1 MNWLTRL
8 FNSTSISSN
17 LKTKQDFDLLSGTLI
32 SPLVNPSGFT
42 YSYPGLGLVASQQQ
56 LMDWALNLEEGGQQA
71 LYLSQLA
78 DEALA
83 TFENGEFKVF
93 WEDCY
98 YINNSPDHQD
108 SYYLLNI
115 PEIKLS
121 RWKISEVGTV
131 VDKNFKIV
139 INGVEDKNQRISQ
152 VIRSGAHCQ
161 VGNNYWLMSPQEWLL
176 IKRINSFLDAPESEK
191 NRKFNES
198 SWGEIRPLA
207 IKANASLSKY
217 LKETVVI
224 TKDTIDIV
232 FSKGVY
238 VGVEVVTIEPGF
250 EEAPQEWLQVFDRWG
265 ADSIPA
271 EVDFPTPGGYL
282 QIILTEPVREVLSV
296 IKKEFPARRAT
307 GAKAQA
313 FVRNPFAVL
322 GEFAHTV
329 LREKQIEQAKKD
341 AGIVPTS
348 FFVQAYEGDQSLLD
362 HVVVVISKTFDD
374 FTSASVREKIQSTKD
389 LQEFINTIET
399 AIDNDSQFFLWRN
412 HGIDIDGDTFT
423 QLDNT
428 KNILVA
434 WNNQVSSF
442 INFED
447 IYCLD
452 NYGEQIEKIGQ
463 AKPIYSP
470 YIATK
475 NKGSWLPENLIPFLK
490 VNLPPNGAVTYIQ
503 IDAQWLKEFED
514 KIASAQ
520 LSGSDVVIDKRL
532 PLPLRLDFAREL
544 VADLHL
550 LLNSGG
556 ESTEPL
562 PPTGAPPTGV
572 NPDPDTSAGPG
583 GGGGGGGGGSGGG
596 SEPTQ
601 PTPVGPI
608 KKPNKVVK
616 TPKESL
622 ILKDNVA
629 ALKYDETNKVE
640 NRAKSLT
647 VPKNYNPVLPSNFQQ
662 GITLKSHQLE
672 GVAWLQFLHSRCPE
686 ETRGAILADDMGL
699 GKTFQ
704 LLTVLASHYQRRPN
718 DPPSLIV
725 APIALMKNWIN
736 ESKKFFN
743 NFPEILLLHG
753 RDLDIRRQPKAQI
766 ADSLLD
772 KKIDSLLK
780 PGWLGTAKVVLTTY
794 EVLRDYEFSL
804 ARQDFSF
811 MICDEAQKIKT
822 PNTLVTLAAK
832 KQKAKFRIACTG
844 TPVENSLADLWCL
857 FDFIQPGLL
866 GSLQEFSDKYR
877 KPIEAKKES
886 ASDMKTLLRAYI
898 DPQMLRRMKED
909 IASELPKKINISND
923 SYFFEGKD
931 RERLKID
938 ISQYQRGL
946 YADGLRQLEA
956 AAMEKDARRR
966 GALSF
971 ECLHF
976 MKAVCAEPYCLP
988 KRTFEVD
995 QNGIEHHKNN
1005 SPKMKWLIE
1014 VLREVQN
1021 NSEKAIVF
1029 TEIREV
1035 QRALAKFIHHTFKFS
1050 PLVINGDTDERQD
1063 VIDEFQQRPG
1073 FGVIILSPLAAGF
1086 GLNIVEANH
1095 VIHYSRTWNPAKEGQ
1110 ATDRAYRIGQ
1120 TRNVKV
1126 YCPTIIANDFVTFE
1140 ENLDKLM
1147 SFKSDLAGDIL
1158 DGVGSDI
1165 SISNLMPTS
1174 GLVGAS
1180 SAQKH
1185 VTIDDVD
1192 RLDGDSFEIF
1202 CRLLL
1207 SYDAVRAEVTK
1218 KGRGDGGIDLVVF
1231 KENGFGLLCQ
1241 CKHTSSEEIG
1251 WDAVK
1256 EVSAGSAAYQARYPT
1271 IRFQKMAIT
1280 NQNFNQTAKDQAI
1293 NLSIKLMERAE
1304 LIALLNQLK
1313 IERSQLDQ
1321 EILGMT

>member
-8 FNSTSISSN
+8 FNSASVSSN
-17 LKTKQDFDLLSGTLI
+17 LKTKQDFDSLSGSLI
-32 SPLVNPSGFT
+32 SPSVNLLGFT
-42 YSYPGLGLVASQQQ
+42 YQYPGLGLVASQQQ
-56 LMDWALNLEEGGQQA
+56 LMDWALSLEEGGQQA

-78 DEALA
+78 DEGLA
-83 TFENGEFKVF
+83 SFENGEFKVF

-115 PEIKLS
+115 PSIKSS
-121 RWKISEVGTV
+121 RWKMSEVGTV

-152 VIRSGAHCQ
+152 VVRNGAYCQ
-161 VGNNYWLMSPQEWLL
+161 VGNDCWLMSPQEWLL

-191 NRKFNES
+191 SRKFNES

-224 TKDTIDIV
+224 TKDTIDIA

-265 ADSIPA
+265 ADSIPS

-329 LREKQIEQAKKD
+329 LREKQIEQAKID

-348 FFVQAYEGDQSLLD
+348 FFVKAYEGDQGLLD
-362 HVVVVISKTFDD
+362 HAVVVISKTFDD
-374 FTSASVREKIQSTKD
+374 FTSASVREKIEVAKD
-389 LQEFINTIET
+389 LQDFISTIES
-399 AIDNDSQFFLWRN
+399 AIDADSQFFLWRN

-423 QLDNT
+423 QLDNA
-428 KNILVA
+428 KKILVA
-434 WNNQVSSF
+434 WKNQVSSF

-470 YIATK
+470 YIATT
-475 NKGSWLPENLIPFLK
+475 NKGSWLPENLIPFLR
-490 VNLPPNGAVTYIQ
+490 VTLPPNGAVTYIQ

-514 KIASAQ
+514 KINSAQ
-520 LSGSDVVIDKRL
+520 LSGEDFVIDERL
-532 PLPLRLDFAREL
+532 PSPLGLEAARQVL
-544 VADLHL
+544 ADLRL

-556 ESTEPL
+556 ESVEPK
-562 PPTGAPPTGV
+562 PPTGAPSGGSEA
-572 NPDPDTSAGPG
+572 DPDTST
-583 GGGGGGGGGSGGG
+583 GSGGG
-596 SEPTQ
+596 GTGGGSVGSGAPEPT
-601 PTPVGPI
+601 PEGPI
-608 KKPNKVVK
+608 RKPKVVK

-629 ALKYDETNKVE
+629 ALKHDETKNVE
-640 NRAKSLT
+640 NRAKSLA
-647 VPKNYNPVLPSNFQQ
+647 VPKNYNPDLPTNFKQ
-662 GITLKSHQLE
+662 GITLKNHQLQ

-736 ESKKFFN
+736 EADKFFN

-753 RDLDIRRQPKAQI
+753 RNLDIRRQPKAQI

-780 PGWLGTAKVVLTTY
+780 PGWLGSAKVVLTTY

-804 ARQDFSF
+804 ARQDFAY

-877 KPIEAKKES
+877 KPIEAKNES

-931 RERLKID
+931 RDRLKID

-956 AAMEKDARRR
+956 AAMEKDAKRR

-995 QNGIEHHKNN
+995 QNGIEQHKNN
-1005 SPKMKWLIE
+1005 SPKMKWLLE
-1014 VLREVQN
+1014 VLKSVQEE
-1021 NSEKAIVF
+1021 SEKAIVF

-1063 VIDEFQQRPG
+1063 VIDEFQRRPG

-1174 GLVGAS
+1174 GPFGAV
-1180 SAQKH
+1180 SADKYLS
-1185 VTIDDVD
+1185 IDDVD
-1192 RLDGDSFEIF
+1192 RLDGNSFEVF

-1207 SYDAVRAEVTK
+1207 SQDAVRAEVTK
-1218 KGRGDGGIDLVVF
+1218 KGRGDGGVDLVVF
-1231 KENGFGLLCQ
+1231 KEGGLGLLCQ
-1241 CKHTSSEEIG
+1241 CKHTSSEVIG

-1256 EVSAGSAAYQARYPT
+1256 EISAGSPAYQARYPS
-1271 IRFQKMAIT
+1271 IRFQKLAIT
-1280 NQNFNQTAKDQAI
+1280 NRYFNQTAKEQAI
-1293 NLSIKLMERAE
+1293 NLSIKLMERDE
-1304 LIALLNQLK
+1304 LLVLLDKNK
-1313 IERSQLDQ
+1313 ILRGVLDL
-1321 EILGMT
+1321 EILQSA

>member
-8 FNSTSISSN
+8 FNSPAVNSK
-17 LKTKQDFDLLSGTLI
+17 LKSESGFGSLSDSLI
-32 SPLVNPSGFT
+32 SPIVGDFGFS
-42 YSYPGLGLVASQQQ
+42 YSYPELGSISTQQQ
-56 LMDWALNLEEGGQQA
+56 LIEWALGLEEGGQQA
-71 LYLSQLA
+71 LYLTQLV
-78 DEALA
+78 DEGLA
-83 TFENGEFKVF
+83 SFENGQLKVL

-98 YINNSPDHQD
+98 YINNSVEHQD

-115 PEIKLS
+115 PPIRPSTWKLS
-121 RWKISEVGTV
+121 EQGTV
-131 VDKNFKIV
+131 VDKNFKII
-139 INGVEDKNQRISQ
+139 INGVEDKNQRLVQ
-152 VIRSGAHCQ
+152 VSSTGAYCESGEKT
-161 VGNNYWLMSPQEWLL
+161 WLMPPPEWLL
-176 IKRINSFLDAPESEK
+176 IKKINSFLEIPESDK
-191 NRKFNES
+191 SRKINELN
-198 SWGEIRPLA
+198 WGEIRPLA

-224 TKDTIDIV
+224 TKDTIDIA

-250 EEAPQEWLQVFDRWG
+250 EEAPDNWLEVFDRWG
-265 ADSIPA
+265 PGAIP
-271 EVDFPTPGGYL
+271 EDVDFPTPGGRL

-296 IKKEFPARRAT
+296 MKREFPARRAT

-322 GEFAHTV
+322 GEYAHTV
-329 LREKQIEQAKKD
+329 LREKQIEEAKVS

-348 FFVQAYEGDQSLLD
+348 FFIQPYENDQNLLD
-362 HVVVVISKTFDD
+362 HIVLVISKTFDD
-374 FTSASVREKIQSTKD
+374 FTSASVRERIKD
-389 LQEFINTIET
+389 APELLDLINKIET
-399 AIDNDSQFFLWRN
+399 AIDGDNQFFLWRN
-412 HGIDIDGDTFT
+412 HGIDIEGDTFT
-423 QLDNT
+423 QLEGA
-428 KNILVA
+428 KKLLIR
-434 WNNQVSSF
+434 WNNQISSF
-442 INFED
+442 INYED

-470 YIATK
+470 YIATT
-475 NKGSWLPENLIPFLK
+475 NKGSWLPENLVPFLK
-490 VNLPPNGAVTYIQ
+490 VNLPPNGAVRYIQ
-503 IDAQWLKEFED
+503 VDIQWLKEFED
-514 KIASAQ
+514 KISSAQ
-520 LSGSDVVIDKRL
+520 LAGEDIVIDNRL
-532 PLPLRLDFAREL
+532 PSPMTLGEAKQLA
-544 VADLHL
+544 ADLHL

-556 ESTEPL
+556 GSENPF
-562 PPTGAPPTGV
+562 PPTGIPPEGPDSDGPKAP
-572 NPDPDTSAGPG
+572 SGPGGKG
-583 GGGGGGGGGSGGG
+583 GGGGGPPNSPFPPP
-596 SEPTQ
+596 E
-601 PTPVGPI
+601 GP
-608 KKPNKVVK
+608 KKPKVVK

-629 ALKYDETNKVE
+629 ELKYDETKKVE
-640 NRAKSLT
+640 NRAKSLS
-647 VPKNYNPVLPSNFQQ
+647 VPANFKPDLPVNFKQ
-662 GITLKSHQLE
+662 GISLKSHQIQ
-672 GVAWLQFLHSRCPE
+672 GVAWLQLLHSKCPE

-704 LLTVLASHYQRRPN
+704 LLTVLASHYQKRPN

-725 APIALMKNWIN
+725 APIALMKNWTN
-736 ESKKFFN
+736 EANKFFD

-753 RDLDIRRQPKAQI
+753 RNLDIRRQPKGQI

-804 ARQDFSF
+804 ARQDFTY

-866 GSLQEFSDKYR
+866 GSLQEFCDKFR
-877 KPIEAKKES
+877 KPIEAKEET

-909 IASELPKKINISND
+909 IASELPEKINISND
-923 SYFFEGKD
+923 SYFFEGKN

-946 YADGLRQLEA
+946 YADGLRQLA
-956 AAMEKDARRR
+956 AAAEEKDAKRR

-988 KRTFEVD
+988 KRTFEID
-995 QNGIEHHKNN
+995 QNGIEQHKSN
-1005 SPKMKWLIE
+1005 SPKMKWLLE
-1014 VLREVQN
+1014 VLKGVQEG
-1021 NSEKAIVF
+1021 SEKAIVF

-1035 QRALAKFIHHTFKFS
+1035 QRALAKFIHNTFKFS

-1063 VIDEFQQRPG
+1063 VIDEFQKRPG

-1165 SISNLMPTS
+1165 SISSLMPTS
-1174 GLVGAS
+1174 GPAGNAETY
-1180 SAQKH
+1180 

-1207 SYDAVRAEVTK
+1207 SQNAVRAEVTK
-1218 KGRGDGGIDLVVF
+1218 KGRGDGGVDLVVF

-1241 CKHTSSEEIG
+1241 CKHTSSSEIG

-1256 EVSAGSAAYQARYPT
+1256 EISAGSPAYQARYPT

-1280 NQNFNQTAKDQAI
+1280 NRHFNQTARDQSVT
-1293 NLSIKLMERAE
+1293 LSIKLMERDD
-1304 LIALLNQLK
+1304 LIGILVEAR
-1313 IERSQLDQ
+1313 IPRIQLDK
-1321 EILGMT
+1321 EILENT